1 MTTTPRLS
9 KRQSLSTTTV
19 TILFRT
25 TFTRTIK
32 LNLLL
37 DLFKLVIS
45 FVLGSFKWTAEM
57 KSHLPLNLV
66 FQYINFTVNLRIYF
80 SVFLFFFFFFT
91 NTSGCTSTATRLLLH
106 RFPCF
111 LCFLFFFLEFYL
123 LINFCYLCFF
133 LFGIPFISK
142 RNNTFSLGITFFK
155 NIDRVQRKSVL
166 QPPIRV

>member
-1 MTTTPRLS
+1 MTTAPRLS
-9 KRQSLSTTTV
+9 KRQSLSTATV
-19 TILFRT
+19 LFRT

-37 DLFKLVIS
+37 DLFKLAIS

-57 KSHLPLNLV
+57 KSHLPLLLV

-80 SVFLFFFFFFT
+80 SVFLVFFFSQTHLVALQQPQDFCSTDFLVFFFV
-91 NTSGCTSTATRLLLH
+91 
-106 RFPCF
+106 
-111 LCFLFFFLEFYL
+111 FFFGIL
-123 LINFCYLCFF
+123 LINKFLLFMFF

-166 QPPIRV
+166 QPAIRV

>member
-1 MTTTPRLS
+1 MTTAPRLS

-19 TILFRT
+19 TVLFRT
-25 TFTRTIK
+25 TFTPTIK

-66 FQYINFTVNLRIYF
+66 FQYINFTVNLWIYF
-80 SVFLFFFFFFT
+80 SVFLLFFFT

-111 LCFLFFFLEFYL
+111 LCFLFFFGIL
-123 LINFCYLCFF
+123 LINKFLLFMFF

-166 QPPIRV
+166 QPAIRV

>member
-19 TILFRT
+19 TVLFRT

-45 FVLGSFKWTAEM
+45 FVLDSFKWTAEM

-80 SVFLFFFFFFT
+80 SVFL
-91 NTSGCTSTATRLLLH
+91 
-106 RFPCF
+106 
-111 LCFLFFFLEFYL
+111 LFFFHKHIWLHFNSHKTSAPQISLFFVFFVFFFEFYL
-123 LINFCYLCFF
+123 LINFYYLCFF

-155 NIDRVQRKSVL
+155 NIDTVQRKSVL
-166 QPPIRV
+166 QPAIRV

>member
-1 MTTTPRLS
+1 MTTAPRLS

-19 TILFRT
+19 TVLFRT

-80 SVFLFFFFFFT
+80 SVFLLFFFHKHIWLHLNSHKTSAPQISLFFVF
-91 NTSGCTSTATRLLLH
+91 
-106 RFPCF
+106 FI
-111 LCFLFFFLEFYL
+111 FFLEFYL
-123 LINFCYLCFF
+123 LINFYYLCFF
-133 LFGIPFISK
+133 YLEYLSYQKETTLFHWALPFLKI
-142 RNNTFSLGITFFK
+142 
-155 NIDRVQRKSVL
+155 
-166 QPPIRV
+166 